1 MARKNKEPKNTE
13 WIELC
18 EYVRKEIL
26 QYDDNMKFPTYFA
39 LRLQGLKKG
48 QYIANKFQE
57 THACYDDHTLLCAF
71 KISKNRIVN
80 YLKKNETKITDEN
93 HKINL
98 ILKMVEPEI
107 NDVYLRLQQVKKQE
121 EKLITTNYDN
131 QFNDGAEYQRKS
143 TEISEKMKKWF

>member
-18 EYVRKEIL
+18 EYVKKEIL

-71 KISKNRIVN
+71 KISKNRIVD
-80 YLKKNETKITDEN
+80 YLKKNETKITGEN

-107 NDVYLRLQQVKKQE
+107 NDVYLRLQQAKRQE
-121 EKLITTNYDN
+121 KRIESESFDN
-131 QFNDGAEYQRKS
+131 QYGNGADYAVKTRS
-143 TEISEKMKKWF
+143 VSDKMKKLF